1 MSVASPLSLSPAPS
15 NRGSARPAGDN
26 AASGAGGRINSPR
39 GFDVI
44 QSYKRAIEDD
54 KVPHPIAAILAL
66 VELIEA
72 STASTVTGLAT
83 ELTIGRQAL
92 INTQHSLG
100 VRAGC
105 QLWERFFALSMG
117 GEDFPSYKRSLIS
130 QGRSFCAITAPQCR
144 ERIAELAVGF
154 LRDDCVILTHSYS
167 RTVIQTILR
176 AHKQHKRIRVY
187 VTEARPGCL
196 GMRTH
201 QVLTA
206 NGIPCTVVLDS
217 AVAYVMERVDMV
229 LVGSEAV
236 VESGGLVSSVG
247 TYQVALVAKAM
258 QKPFYALAES
268 YKFLRHYPLSQTDLP
283 MPSAS
288 NAHAH
293 QSISTST
300 SSSAATSA
308 ASASAAVGGGKLRND
323 KGVESVPLEFPTLI
337 PNSHPPAIAAVSLS
351 RPTSTTPQSRSPQ
364 APGTPSPYT
373 ASNLDNRVE
382 MTREMELNN
391 PMVDITTPDLIDFI
405 ITDLGAP
412 LSPTSVSQYLVAQFS
427 S

>member
-15 NRGSARPAGDN
+15 NRGSARPAGE
-26 AASGAGGRINSPR
+26 AAGAGRINSPK

-117 GEDFPSYKRSLIS
+117 GEDFPAYKRSLIS

-187 VTEARPGCL
+187 VTEARPTCL

-288 NAHAH
+288 NTHSH
-293 QSISTST
+293 
-300 SSSAATSA
+300 SSSSTLTSNS
-308 ASASAAVGGGKLRND
+308 ASASAAGKLRSE

-351 RPTSTTPQSRSPQ
+351 RPASSTPQSRSPQ
-364 APGTPSPYT
+364 APGTPSPY
-373 ASNLDNRVE
+373 SNGGGLDSAFNRVE

>member
-1 MSVASPLSLSPAPS
+1 MAGVASPLSLSPAPS
-15 NRGSARPAGDN
+15 ARGTSRPTAQTH
-26 AASGAGGRINSPR
+26 ASGSQTGKNSPK
-39 GFDVI
+39 GFDVLGA
-44 QSYKRAIEDD
+44 YKRAIEDG

-66 VELIEA
+66 VELVEA
-72 STASTVTGLAT
+72 STASTVTGLAS

-92 INTQHSLG
+92 INTQLSLG

-144 ERIAELAVGF
+144 EKIAELAVGF

-176 AHKQHKRIRVY
+176 AHKQHKRIKVY

-247 TYQVALVAKAM
+247 TYQVALVAKSM
-258 QKPFYALAES
+258 GKPFYALAES

-283 MPSAS
+283 IP
-288 NAHAH
+288 
-293 QSISTST
+293 SISSSN
-300 SSSAATSA
+300 SSSNSTTERP
-308 ASASAAVGGGKLRND
+308 LI
-323 KGVESVPLEFPTLI
+323 PLEFPTLL
-337 PNSHPPAIAAVSLS
+337 PNSHPPIINASNPLS
-351 RPTSTTPQSRSPQ
+351 RPNSTGSQSRSPII
-364 APGTPSPYT
+364 PGTPNTQQSE
-373 ASNLDNRVE
+373 RVE
-382 MTREMELNN
+382 MTKEMELIN

>member
-1 MSVASPLSLSPAPS
+1 MAGVTSPLSLSPAPS
-15 NRGSARPAGDN
+15 NRGNSRPPAQTQ
-26 AASGAGGRINSPR
+26 ASGSAK
-39 GFDVI
+39 GFDVCNA
-44 QSYKRAIEDD
+44 YKKAIEDD

-72 STASTVTGLAT
+72 STASTVTGLAQ
-83 ELTIGRQAL
+83 ELTIGRKTL
-92 INTQHSLG
+92 INTQPSLG

-144 ERIAELAVGF
+144 EKIADLAVGF

-176 AHKQHKRIRVY
+176 AHKQHKRIKVY

-201 QVLTA
+201 QILTA

-283 MPSAS
+283 IPPPD
-288 NAHAH
+288 
-293 QSISTST
+293 
-300 SSSAATSA
+300 SSADEQQQQHRH
-308 ASASAAVGGGKLRND
+308 VYGN
-323 KGVESVPLEFPTLI
+323 VPLEFPTLI
-337 PNSHPPAIAAVSLS
+337 PNSHPPAISAHNPLS
-351 RPTSTTPQSRSPQ
+351 RPSSSTPQSRSPVV
-364 APGTPSPYT
+364 PGTPSPAT
-373 ASNLDNRVE
+373 KDRDRERVE
-382 MTREMELNN
+382 MTKEMEDIN
-391 PMVDITTPDLIDFI
+391 PNVDVTTPDLIDFI

>member
-1 MSVASPLSLSPAPS
+1 MAGVASPLSLSPAPS
-15 NRGSARPAGDN
+15 ARGTSRPPAQTH
-26 AASGAGGRINSPR
+26 ASSSGK

-44 QSYKRAIEDD
+44 NAYKKAIEDD

-72 STASTVTGLAT
+72 STASTVTGLAQ
-83 ELTIGRQAL
+83 ELTIGRKTL
-92 INTQHSLG
+92 INTQPSLG

-117 GEDFPSYKRSLIS
+117 GEDFPSYKRTLIS

-144 ERIAELAVGF
+144 EKIADLAVSF

-201 QVLTA
+201 QILTA

-247 TYQVALVAKAM
+247 TYQVALVAKSM

-283 MPSAS
+283 IP
-288 NAHAH
+288 
-293 QSISTST
+293 TTTTT
-300 SSSAATSA
+300 SSSTNNNNN
-308 ASASAAVGGGKLRND
+308 ND
-323 KGVESVPLEFPTLI
+323 NENVNFNFRHLYGDIPLEFPTLI
-337 PNSHPPAIAAVSLS
+337 PISNNSNLNSFINQLS
-351 RPTSTTPQSRSPQ
+351 RPNSLTPQTRSPIV
-364 APGTPSPYT
+364 PGTP
-373 ASNLDNRVE
+373 NNNNEKEKLE
-382 MTREMELNN
+382 MTKEMIIIN
-391 PMVDITTPDLIDFI
+391 PIVDFTTPDLIDFI
-405 ITDLGAP
+405 ITDLGSP

>member
-1 MSVASPLSLSPAPS
+1 MQSVASPQEYSDTPNQSS
-15 NRGSARPAGDN
+15 TSARTP
-26 AASGAGGRINSPR
+26 SPR
-39 GFDVI
+39 AFDVVTA
-44 QSYKRAIEDD
+44 YRRALEDD

-66 VELIEA
+66 VELMEA
-72 STASTVTGLAT
+72 STASTVTGLAS
-83 ELTIGRQAL
+83 ELTVGRQVL
-92 INTQHSLG
+92 INTQASLG

-105 QLWERFFALSMG
+105 QLWERFFALFPG
-117 GEDFPSYKRSLIS
+117 VGEDFPAYKRSLIS

-144 ERIAELAVGF
+144 EKIAELAVGF

-196 GMRTH
+196 GMKTH
-201 QVLTA
+201 QFLTA

-247 TYQVALVAKAM
+247 TYQVALVAKVM

-283 MPSAS
+283 IPASSDRPS
-288 NAHAH
+288 
-293 QSISTST
+293 I
-300 SSSAATSA
+300 
-308 ASASAAVGGGKLRND
+308 
-323 KGVESVPLEFPTLI
+323 PLEFPSTI
-337 PNSHPPAIAAVSLS
+337 PDTQSIPGFLS
-351 RPTSTTPQSRSPQ
+351 RGSSLTPQSRSPQ
-364 APGTPSPYT
+364 APATPPHAVIGGGGGGGGADGGKRYE
-373 ASNLDNRVE
+373 RME
-382 MTREMELNN
+382 MTKEMEEIN
-391 PMVDITTPDLIDFI
+391 PMVDVTTPDLIDFI

>member
-1 MSVASPLSLSPAPS
+1 MAQVASPLSLSPVP
-15 NRGSARPAGDN
+15 SARGAPRPWAQSH
-26 AASGAGGRINSPR
+26 ASGSQTGKN
-39 GFDVI
+39 FDVI
-44 QSYKRAIEDD
+44 HSYKRAIEDD

-72 STASTVTGLAT
+72 STASTVTGLAS

-92 INTQHSLG
+92 INTQPSLG

-144 ERIAELAVGF
+144 EKIADLAVGF

-176 AHKQHKRIRVY
+176 AHKQHKRIKVY
-187 VTEARPGCL
+187 VTEARPACL

-283 MPSAS
+283 IP
-288 NAHAH
+288 
-293 QSISTST
+293 STST
-300 SSSAATSA
+300 TTAISPNEKHTS
-308 ASASAAVGGGKLRND
+308 NI
-323 KGVESVPLEFPTLI
+323 PLEFPTLI
-337 PNSHPPAIAAVSLS
+337 PNSHPPAIGAHNPLS
-351 RPTSTTPQSRSPQ
+351 RPTSATPQSRSPVV
-364 APGTPSPYT
+364 PGTPTEGSG
-373 ASNLDNRVE
+373 ANRVE
-382 MTREMELNN
+382 MTKEMESIN
-391 PMVDITTPDLIDFI
+391 PMVDVTTPDLIDFI

>member
-1 MSVASPLSLSPAPS
+1 MANVASPLSLSPAPS
-15 NRGSARPAGDN
+15 GRGTARPLIHTQ
-26 AASGAGGRINSPR
+26 ASGSGRINSPK
-39 GFDVI
+39 GFDVVAA
-44 QSYKRAIEDD
+44 YRRALEDD
-54 KVPHPIAAILAL
+54 KVPHPIAAIIAL
-66 VELIEA
+66 VELMEA
-72 STASTVTGLAT
+72 STASTVTGLAS

-92 INTQHSLG
+92 MNTQASLG

-105 QLWERFFALSMG
+105 QLWERFFALFPG
-117 GEDFPSYKRSLIS
+117 VGEEFPTFKRSLIS

-144 ERIAELAVGF
+144 EKIADLAVGF

-167 RTVIQTILR
+167 RTVVQTILR

-283 MPSAS
+283 IPPYSDRP
-288 NAHAH
+288 
-293 QSISTST
+293 TT
-300 SSSAATSA
+300 
-308 ASASAAVGGGKLRND
+308 
-323 KGVESVPLEFPTLI
+323 PLEFPNLI
-337 PNSHPPAIAAVSLS
+337 PTPNQPPSAATTASLS
-351 RPTSTTPQSRSPQ
+351 RPTSLTPQSRSPQ
-364 APGTPSPYT
+364 APATPPSFATEGKGY
-373 ASNLDNRVE
+373 ARVE
-382 MTREMELNN
+382 MTKEMEEIN
-391 PMVDITTPDLIDFI
+391 PMVDVTTPDLIDFI

>member
-1 MSVASPLSLSPAPS
+1 MAGIASPLSLSPVPS
-15 NRGSARPAGDN
+15 TRGNPRPPAQRH
-26 AASGAGGRINSPR
+26 ASSSGGGGKTTPR
-39 GFDVI
+39 VFDVGTA
-44 QSYKRAIEDD
+44 YKKAIEDD

-66 VELIEA
+66 VELVEA
-72 STASTVTGLAT
+72 STASTVTGLAS

-92 INTQHSLG
+92 INSQSSLG

-144 ERIAELAVGF
+144 EKIAELAVGF

-283 MPSAS
+283 ITTKSK
-288 NAHAH
+288 
-293 QSISTST
+293 I
-300 SSSAATSA
+300 
-308 ASASAAVGGGKLRND
+308 
-323 KGVESVPLEFPTLI
+323 PLEFPTLI
-337 PNSHPPAIAAVSLS
+337 PNSHPPAIGAHNPLS
-351 RPTSTTPQSRSPQ
+351 RPTSSTPQSRSPIV
-364 APGTPSPYT
+364 PGTPNVE
-373 ASNLDNRVE
+373 AAGGVKENRVE
-382 MTREMELNN
+382 MTKEMELIN

>member
-1 MSVASPLSLSPAPS
+1 MSIASPLSLSPAPS
-15 NRGSARPAGDN
+15 NRGSARPTEAGT
-26 AASGAGGRINSPR
+26 SSSVPGRLNSPK

-44 QSYKRAIEDD
+44 ATYKRALEDD

-72 STASTVTGLAT
+72 STSSTVTGLAN

-92 INTQHSLG
+92 ISTQSSLG

-117 GEDFPSYKRSLIS
+117 GEDFPAYKRSLIS

-144 ERIAELAVGF
+144 EKIAEMAVGF

-196 GMRTH
+196 GMKTH
-201 QVLTA
+201 QVLLA

-217 AVAYVMERVDMV
+217 AVGYIMERVDMV

-283 MPSAS
+283 VPMTPS
-288 NAHAH
+288 
-293 QSISTST
+293 
-300 SSSAATSA
+300 
-308 ASASAAVGGGKLRND
+308 GKPTL
-323 KGVESVPLEFPTLI
+323 PLDFPTLI

-351 RPTSTTPQSRSPQ
+351 RPASSTPQSRSPQ
-364 APGTPSPYT
+364 APGTPSPYGPK
-373 ASNLDNRVE
+373 DERVE
-382 MTREMELNN
+382 MTREMELVN
-391 PMVDITTPDLIDFI
+391 PTVDITTPDLIDFI

>member
-15 NRGSARPAGDN
+15 NRGSSRPAGEGQ
-26 AASGAGGRINSPR
+26 GAGVGRINSPK

-44 QSYKRAIEDD
+44 QSYRRALEDD

-187 VTEARPGCL
+187 VTEARPTCL

-283 MPSAS
+283 MPSNS
-288 NAHAH
+288 HAH
-293 QSISTST
+293 SV
-300 SSSAATSA
+300 SSSASRSAGADRELATNENERGNGG
-308 ASASAAVGGGKLRND
+308 ASAA
-323 KGVESVPLEFPTLI
+323 VPLEFPTLI

-364 APGTPSPYT
+364 APGTPNGGNQQET
-373 ASNLDNRVE
+373 RVE